1 MQASRG
7 PWWFYVVSICF
18 IAYFTFLI
26 CADIWGPESLGFDAD
41 YRTGAMLVKT
51 VDPRGPSAPIG
62 LRVGDRIV
70 AVNGISIRRRYDFVR
85 AWSNFEPQ
93 RPISIEIDRE
103 NKPIEL
109 VLNLKPGTLGDLEWS
124 LAANWH
130 WDVYPRTRTIH
141 CYSSTLRPSGANK
154 CLAASE
160 HRI

>member
-7 PWWFYVVSICF
+7 PWWFYVVSTCF

-51 VDPRGPSAPIG
+51 VDPGGPSAPIG

-70 AVNGISIRRRYDFVR
+70 AVNGISIRRRYDFFR

-103 NKPIEL
+103 NKPVEL
-109 VLNLKPGTLGDLEWS
+109 VLNLKPGTLGDFEWS
-124 LAANWH
+124 DWQPIGTGMFTLALALLLFV
-130 WDVYPRTRTIH
+130 D
-141 CYSSTLRPSGANK
+141 STTQWR
-154 CLAASE
+154 E
-160 HRI
+160 